1 MTARHRAAM
10 ALAGCIFAVG
20 AAGHADEI
28 TLRVKGGDLE
38 VKGELRSFDG
48 VRYVI
53 EAPTYGAMTF
63 DASRVDCIGEACA
76 KRVTP
81 PTPIERLDPAT
92 PDTVA
97 IRAVGPVGLD
107 LLPVLINGYAR
118 SLGASVSQIVSP
130 STDEMRLRLDD
141 AKGATLATYVVRQ
154 SAADAQGLWDGAA
167 IVVSDRPLSEDASP
181 RARAAAPASGGPS
194 RQETIISQDGLAV
207 VVSPDSPLVS
217 ISEDKLAKVFA
228 GRISTWYEL
237 GVSGGRINLYVVD
250 PASSGVDVLSQG
262 LLKSRG
268 LALSDTATR
277 VASESALAD
286 AVTRDPGGI
295 GVTSFATQ
303 RNAKR
308 LNIEGSCGLI
318 TRPTS
323 FAVKAGEYP
332 LVRRLYVS
340 TGGGELA
347 PAARGLVRF
356 ASSAEAQR
364 VLAEAQFVDQSV
376 EQIALDDQKGRMG
389 FAISAPA
396 HAYDPGAM
404 RELLAAIKG
413 YRRLS
418 ITFRFAGGPDL
429 DTRSRREV
437 AHLADVLAGPEYVG
451 KRVLLLGFTDMEGK
465 FGPNQAA
472 SSKRAASVR
481 TAVLAA
487 AAGRVDPATI
497 TAKGYGPLAPVA
509 CADTPDRRALNR
521 RVEVWV
527 AE

>member
-1 MTARHRAAM
+1 M